1 MEEAI
6 RNFATQFQWNP
17 VIENADSLPQEY
29 KNIVVS
35 GMGGSHLAT
44 GLIKMWKPGINLY
57 VHRDYDVPPF
67 DDHFLKESLLIAS
80 SYSGNTEEVVSF
92 LEEGVARGYKVAV
105 IATGG
110 LLIEKAKEFNLP
122 FIQMPHTGI
131 QPRNALGYA
140 LLSLAHFL
148 KDDELITELVEIG
161 GGKFEDCESD
171 GKNLAEN
178 MHNKIPLI
186 YSSLSNLSLAYNWK
200 IKMNETAKIPAFYN
214 VFPEL
219 NHNEMTGFDV
229 VEGTHLLSKNM
240 SFIFLK
246 DRSDNERIQKRM
258 DITETLLEER
268 GFEVIV
274 RELSGKTTFEK
285 IVTTLLTADWTALH
299 LSRMYGTEAEKV
311 PMVEELKKIMRK

>member
-1 MEEAI
+1 MGKNELD
-6 RNFATQFQWNP
+6 
-17 VIENADSLPQEY
+17 IEKFSAQRAPFPKDLIKQMSDSLQE
-29 KNIVVS
+29 NRS
-35 GMGGSHLAT
+35 GPHCCTRSTKQYVIKLA
-44 GLIKMWKPGINLY
+44 
-57 VHRDYDVPPF
+57 
-67 DDHFLKESLLIAS
+67 
-80 SYSGNTEEVVSF
+80 
-92 LEEGVARGYKVAV
+92 
-105 IATGG
+105 
-110 LLIEKAKEFNLP
+110 
-122 FIQMPHTGI
+122 
-131 QPRNALGYA
+131 
-140 LLSLAHFL
+140 
-148 KDDELITELVEIG
+148 
-161 GGKFEDCESD
+161 CESD